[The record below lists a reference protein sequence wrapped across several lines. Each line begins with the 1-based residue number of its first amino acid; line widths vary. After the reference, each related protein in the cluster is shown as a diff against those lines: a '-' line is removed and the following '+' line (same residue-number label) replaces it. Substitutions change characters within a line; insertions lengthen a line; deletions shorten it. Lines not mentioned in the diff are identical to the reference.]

1 MEFCVLTEEE
11 FRGFATN
18 HPQESFFQTV
28 ETGNLRKSY
37 GSIIHYLGV
46 KKGDKVIAGGM
57 FSETPCMFGKKRLY
71 APQGFLIDYYD
82 YDLLKYF
89 TEELLK
95 YGKKINAMFIKCD
108 PNVIYRLR
116 NGDGEIINEKPEGEE
131 VINNLKKLGYRHFG
145 FTKDFRFTLSRWN
158 FRVELNKDYEE
169 LKKGFSK
176 STRKNIDNAYKN
188 GVSVRKSSIDD
199 IDVLSSLFQAT
210 ADRRGFENP
219 RDTEYYKRMYKY
231 LGDLMQFYI
240 AHVDFNVYYNNIKEM
255 LDEEKKNNTEIKKKM
270 EYDMVGAKLTNGLAT
285 SDKRILKLEKDL
297 EHAKELLDKYPEGKD
312 IGGLLSIKSGCEY
325 VTLTSGTLTEFKE
338 FTPKY
343 VMYNEHILDAYKF
356 GMKYVNFFGIS
367 GNFDKKDPVYGVY
380 EFKRGFNGNVIEMVG
395 EFTLKVSNTYYIYNM
410 FRHLK
415 IFLRNIIKR

>member
-1 MEFCVLTEEE
+1 M
-11 FRGFATN
+11 
-18 HPQESFFQTV
+18 
-28 ETGNLRKSY
+28 
-37 GSIIHYLGV
+37 
-46 KKGDKVIAGGM
+46 
-57 FSETPCMFGKKRLY
+57 
-71 APQGFLIDYYD
+71 IDYDNYEV
-82 YDLLKYF
+82 LEFF
-89 TEELLK
+89 TKELLK

-116 NGDGEIINEKPEGEE
+116 DGDGNIINEKPEGELAF
-131 VINNLKKLGYRHFG
+131 NNLKRLGYKHFG

-176 STRKNIDNAYKN
+176 STRKNIDSAYKN

-199 IDVLSSLFQAT
+199 IEILSDLFQAT

-219 RDTEYYKRMYKY
+219 RDSEYYKRMYKY

-240 AHVDFNVYYNNIKEM
+240 AHVDFNVYYNNLVNMLESEKANNLDIK
-255 LDEEKKNNTEIKKKM
+255 NKM
-270 EYDMVGAKLTNGLAT
+270 KSDMVGAKLTNNLEV
-285 SDKRILKLEKDL
+285 SNKRITRLENDIN
-297 EHAKELLDKYPEGKD
+297 HAKELIDKYPDGKD
-312 IGGLLSIKSGCEY
+312 IGGLLSIKSGSEY

-415 IFLRNIIKR
+415 IWLRNIIKR